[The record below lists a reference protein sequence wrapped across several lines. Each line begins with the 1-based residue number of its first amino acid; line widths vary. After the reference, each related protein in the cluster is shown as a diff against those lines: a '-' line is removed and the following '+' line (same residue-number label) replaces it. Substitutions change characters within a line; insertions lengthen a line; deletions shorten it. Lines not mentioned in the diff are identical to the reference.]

1 MNGMEAVVVGYPGP
15 AAQPRRLVL
24 RLPGGKLVLS
34 ADMPEALA
42 RAVATYLTGP
52 GPLRRLPDGT
62 TYTSIHE
69 SLIAELTGRPH
80 LNGTVGIL
88 RVY

>member
-1 MNGMEAVVVGYPGP
+1 MNGMEAVVVGYTGP
-15 AAQPRRLVL
+15 AAQPRKLVL

-34 ADMPEALA
+34 ADMPEAMA

-52 GPLRRLPDGT
+52 GPLRRLPSGT

-69 SLIAELTGRPH
+69 SLIAELAGYPH
-80 LNGTVGIL
+80 RNGAAGVL